1 MLECFD
7 LLDLSHTI
15 AAELFENVKYPWEV
29 LPEIKNFIL
38 MAECALGAEYV
49 ELSPRVFVHK
59 TAKIAPSAYIGAPCI
74 IGAGTEVRHCAYIRG
89 SAVIGEN
96 CVAGNSAEIK
106 NSILFDGAKVPHYNY
121 VGDSVLGFN
130 SHMGAGAVTSNVKS
144 FKGEITAVYAGGKLF
159 TGLKKFGAVLG
170 DYAEIGCGCVLN
182 PATIV
187 GKNSVVYPL
196 SSVRGFVPPNSVYK
210 SQNKITPKRE

>member
-15 AAELFENVKYPWEV
+15 AAELFENVKYPWDV
-29 LPEIKNFIL
+29 LPELKNFIL
-38 MAECALGAEYV
+38 MAERALGSEYV
-49 ELSPRVFVHK
+49 ELSPHVFVHK

-144 FKGEITAVYAGGKLF
+144 FKGEITAVYAGVKLF
-159 TGLKKFGAVLG
+159 TGFGDLFRRILFIKAKIKSLPNGSDFLLQFIVL
-170 DYAEIGCGCVLN
+170 
-182 PATIV
+182 
-187 GKNSVVYPL
+187 
-196 SSVRGFVPPNSVYK
+196 F
-210 SQNKITPKRE
+210 